1 MKFLKK
7 NWKSR
12 STIVVFISLLVGL
25 LMIALEQ
32 TQFASDI
39 NATGYHHGGDGE
51 GEGRPNIPSA
61 VLFILPFVKAL
72 VLIGV
77 PLLIARLIANILG
90 FFSRKRSRK
99 K

>member
-12 STIVVFISLLVGL
+12 STIIVFISLLVGL

-39 NATGYHHGGDGE
+39 NATGYHHGGE